1 MNWVKIRGLL
11 WEAAV
16 RVDGELLARVCIN
29 KVPTLRP
36 IYVARVY
43 LFSTLV
49 SSRNYTKLS
58 SAKRGGRRML
68 GGAIAKQTELLTNL
82 KYVCDWW
89 NL

>member
-1 MNWVKIRGLL
+1 MNWIKIRGLL
-11 WEAAV
+11 WEADV
-16 RVDGELLARVCIN
+16 RIDGELLVRVCIN
-29 KVPTLRP
+29 KVPTPRP
-36 IYVARVY
+36 LYIVRVY
-43 LFSTLV
+43 LFSKLI

-68 GGAIAKQTELLTNL
+68 GEAIAKQIKLLTNL